1 MADTKFSKMK
11 VTGVQTTSET
21 RADLTKIVKIFR
33 DEGKDA
39 VPVLFGSHRKA
50 EGVILPIWMWEDLLE
65 RLDSAETELLVRQRK
80 DNPQLSEPM
89 TSEQFLAISNKW
101 FEEFAKLK
109 DADNSSGP
117 GFPGGPSEP

>member
-1 MADTKFSKMK
+1 MADTKFSRLR

-50 EGVILPIWMWEDLLE
+50 EGVIMPMWMWEELLE
-65 RLDSAETELLVRQRK
+65 RLDSVETELVVLQRK

-89 TSEQFLAISNKW
+89 TSAQFVELSNKW
-101 FEEFAKLK
+101 FAEFEKLN
-109 DADNSSGP
+109 DANNPTGP
-117 GFPGGPSEP
+117 GVPRGPSEP